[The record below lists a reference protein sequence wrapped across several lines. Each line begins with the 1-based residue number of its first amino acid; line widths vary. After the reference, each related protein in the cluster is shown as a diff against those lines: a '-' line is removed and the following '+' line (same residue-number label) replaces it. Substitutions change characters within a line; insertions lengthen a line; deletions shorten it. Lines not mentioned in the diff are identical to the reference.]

1 METLAAFFVTL
12 VTVVNAFAPK
22 ANLPRVLGVNITQNA
37 AIDTAVD
44 QSDDIVMNRER
55 IQTRNVVLEEAK
67 AKREAER
74 EEIKAKREAAKED
87 FEVRRE
93 EQKQKREEI
102 RDARKKGIIEKVE
115 QIMSRNNEVRTNHL
129 NEVLGRLGEIMAKIQ
144 SRIEKISAQG
154 VDVSTANSALETA
167 KTAVSNAQEAVSEQA
182 GKSYIVEVTGED
194 KLRQDAQ
201 VTFTQFKSDIK
212 SAYNLVKSARDSV
225 KSAIEAVKAL
235 RPIESTNEGGAGNE

>member
-12 VTVVNAFAPK
+12 VMVVNTFAPK
-22 ANLPRVLGVNITQNA
+22 ANLPRVLGVNIIQNT

-44 QSDDIVMNRER
+44 QSKER
-55 IQTRNVVLEEAK
+55 IQTRSVVLEEAR

-74 EEIKAKREAAKED
+74 KEIKAKREAAKED
-87 FEVRRE
+87 FEARRE

-102 RDARKKGIIEKVE
+102 RDAKKKEIIDKVE
-115 QIMSRNNEVRTNHL
+115 QIISANNERRTNHL
-129 NEVLGRLGEIMAKIQ
+129 NEVLGRLGEITAKIQ

-154 VDVSTANSALETA
+154 VDVSAANSALETA
-167 KTAVSNAQEAVSEQA
+167 KTAVSNAQAAVSEQA
-182 GKSYIVEVTGED
+182 GKSYIVEVTDED

-201 VTFTQFKSDIK
+201 VTFTRFKSDIK

-225 KSAIEAVKAL
+225 KAAIEAVKSL
-235 RPIESTNEGGAGNE
+235 RPIESTNEGGTGNE